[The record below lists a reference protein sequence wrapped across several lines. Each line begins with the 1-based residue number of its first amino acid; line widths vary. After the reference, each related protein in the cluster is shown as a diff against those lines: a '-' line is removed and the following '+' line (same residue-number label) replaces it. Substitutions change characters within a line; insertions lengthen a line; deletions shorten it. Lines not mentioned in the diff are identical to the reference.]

1 MVVTDSNPRQLA
13 RIAGLRQMA
22 TPQLEDVN
30 RRRSQLWLLS
40 LLVGLA
46 IPVAIIILGT
56 DWLPEDLQRLIDLRT
71 IRLILLAMLVAVF
84 GYVAERERVLR
95 KLTEMLVEERVLTAS
110 LVSRIHELDLLFAAS
125 RAMNSTLELHTVL
138 DVILKSAYE
147 LLDAGEG
154 SVQLICED
162 DPSMLEVVAVRGDTT
177 ATIGQRQEVG
187 QGLAGGVART
197 RDAMLVTGPYERSR
211 VKRNVGS
218 ALVVPLEVRGELV
231 GVLNLA
237 VGPDRE
243 PFTEFDLRST
253 AVFAETAAAAI
264 SNARAHLSTQQ
275 TVETLTQL
283 DQIKD
288 EFLAMVTHELRTPL
302 TAMIGIA
309 ATIKKGAERLGPEE
323 IRELADMARDQGW
336 RLDRLVDDLLETS
349 RAQGGTLTVRPRPVD
364 ARLPVQRAVN
374 ALEERTREHMLNVEI
389 PEEPLVRSID
399 SDALARITDNL
410 VGNALTYTPPGSS
423 IVVSLTPWAEGIA
436 LTVTDNGPG
445 IPEEEREH
453 VFGKFRRGDSGTE
466 SADTDD
472 SGGLGLG
479 LFIVRS
485 LAEAH
490 GGRAHVH
497 SGPEGGCR
505 FVVTLAHM
513 SEEKRGSKGPA
524 SATERAELASEPSGT
539 SGTP

>member
-1 MVVTDSNPRQLA
+1 VLAVNDHASRQLA
-13 RIAGLRQMA
+13 RMAGLREMA
-22 TPQLEDVN
+22 MPRLEDVN
-30 RRRSQLWLLS
+30 KRRSQLWMLS

-46 IPVAIIILGT
+46 VPVAIIVLGI
-56 DWLPEDLQRLIDLRT
+56 DWLPDEIQRQVDLRT
-71 IRLILLAMLVAVF
+71 IRLALLAMLVAVF

-125 RAMNSTLELHTVL
+125 RAMNSTLDLHTVL

-147 LLDAGEG
+147 LLEAGEG
-154 SVQLICED
+154 SIQLICED
-162 DPSMLEVVAVRGDTT
+162 DLSMLEVVAVRGSTT
-177 ATIGQRQEVG
+177 AAIGQRQEVG
-187 QGLAGGVART
+187 HGLAGGVAHS
-197 RDAMLVTGPYERSR
+197 RDAMLITGPNERSR
-211 VKRNVGS
+211 VKRRIGS

-264 SNARAHLSTQQ
+264 SNARAHMSTQQ
-275 TVETLTQL
+275 TLQSLTEL
-283 DQIKD
+283 DRIKD

-309 ATIKKGAERLGPEE
+309 ATIKKGAARLTPEE
-323 IRELADMARDQGW
+323 IAELADMSRDQGW

-349 RAQGGTLTVRPRPVD
+349 RAQGGTLSVRPRAVD
-364 ARLPVQRAVN
+364 ARVAVQRAVS
-374 ALEERTREHMLNVEI
+374 ALEERSREHMVNVEL
-389 PEEPLVRSID
+389 PDEPLVRSVD
-399 SDALARITDNL
+399 PDALARITENL

-423 IVVSLTPWAEGIA
+423 IVVSLTPWAEGLA

-445 IPEEEREH
+445 ISEDEREH
-453 VFGKFRRGDSGTE
+453 VFDKFRRGHE
-466 SADTDD
+466 SSDNDDTDER
-472 SGGLGLG
+472 GGLGLG

-505 FVVTLAHM
+505 FVVTLADM
-513 SEEKRGSKGPA
+513 PEAKRTPAASSSKPV
-524 SATERAELASEPSGT
+524 T
-539 SGTP
+539 S